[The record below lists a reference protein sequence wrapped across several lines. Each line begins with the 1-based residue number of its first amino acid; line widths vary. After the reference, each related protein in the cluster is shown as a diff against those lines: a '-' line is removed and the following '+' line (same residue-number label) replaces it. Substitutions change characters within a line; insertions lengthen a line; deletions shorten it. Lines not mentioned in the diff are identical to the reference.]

1 MCGIIGYVG
10 SRECKPLLLQGL
22 ERLEYRGYD
31 SAGHRAPRGGRPRV
45 RARGRPAREPE
56 ASARAR
62 TAPPRPP
69 GSATRA
75 GRRTAAVTEE
85 NAHPLAGCEPER
97 LSIVL
102 NGIVENYRE
111 LSESLAADGHTFTSE
126 TDAETVTHL
135 VERHYEGDLVEAVR
149 AAFAELEG
157 HFAFVVIHRDH
168 PGLLVGARHQVPLVV
183 GLGEGE
189 MFLASNAAAF
199 LRETRTVQFPGDGE
213 IVAITPEGARFLTRR
228 RRPGRARDAS
238 SSTGTTRAPRRA
250 ATRRSCSRR
259 STSSPTPSPRRSA
272 TACATARSSSRGS
285 ACPTTSVKELR
296 RIVLVACGTA
306 YHACV
311 VGRYVIEEWAR
322 VPVEFDI
329 ASEWIYR
336 NPVINER
343 DLVIGIT
350 QSGETRD
357 TIEALK
363 LAREQG
369 ARTVAIT
376 NMMGS
381 QVTREVDSVLYT
393 RAGLEMGVAASKTFT
408 AQVALLYLV
417 ALKLAQIRET
427 LPPGE
432 IEFIL
437 DFVYKLPR
445 KIQAFLDGDHPIEE
459 IARRYHDAPF
469 FLYLGRHIGLPV
481 ALEGAL
487 KLKEISYIPTEA
499 YSAGEMK
506 HGPIALLDEETPVVV
521 VATNIHLYDK
531 IVSNIQEVRARGA
544 HVIAIATD
552 GNEDIQHHADDVI
565 YVPKTPAFLQV
576 VLAIL
581 PLQLLAYRIAR
592 LRGLN
597 VDQPRNLAKT
607 TYAVESASRSASH
620 FRRLSRATSR
630 RPSRSSGA
638 RLASPS
644 CEAGHQ
650 KSPKLSGPVW
660 APTDG
665 ADAVAL
671 DVEHAVDLPR
681 RRARSSAADS
691 SSRPAW
697 PTAAAIGR
705 SPASAS
711 RPSAAIASG
720 IDEHCAIRAAVAPSK
735 RPTVQAAEAGMRPPG
750 LSRTTNAFCTAPPLR
765 EAARAASPAVPPAA
779 SASAA
784 ARTLSPTPK
793 LTVRVSTT

>member
-10 SRECKPLLLQGL
+10 SRECKPLLIQGL

-31 SAGHRAPRGGRPRV
+31 SAGIALLEAGGLEYV
-45 RARGRPAREPE
+45 RAVGPLDNLKV
-56 ASARAR
+56 RAESNR
-62 TAPPRPP
+62 
-69 GSATRA
+69 SATTTGLGHTRWA
-75 GRRTAAVTEE
+75 THGGVTEA
-85 NAHPLAGCEPER
+85 NAHPLAGCDASK

-111 LSESLAADGHTFTSE
+111 LTESLVAEGHTFSSE

-135 VERHYEGDLVEAVR
+135 VERYYEGDLVEAVR
-149 AAFAELEG
+149 LAFNQLEG
-157 HFAFVVIHRDH
+157 HFAFVVIHHDH

-183 GLGEGE
+183 GVGVDE

-199 LRETRTVQFPGDGE
+199 LRETRFVQFPSDGE
-213 IVAITPEGARFLTRR
+213 IVAIRAEGATFEDSDGNPLDHDVSELDWDDEGAEKGGFETFMLKEIYEQPEAVAETIGDRVRHGSLVLE
-228 RRPGRARDAS
+228 GLGMNDDEVRD
-238 SSTGTTRAPRRA
+238 
-250 ATRRSCSRR
+250 
-259 STSSPTPSPRRSA
+259 
-272 TACATARSSSRGS
+272 
-285 ACPTTSVKELR
+285 LR
-296 RIVLVACGTA
+296 RIVLLACGTA

-329 ASEWIYR
+329 ASEWLHR
-336 NPVINER
+336 NPVINEH

-363 LAREQG
+363 LARELG

-417 ALKLAQIRET
+417 ALKLAQVRET

-437 DFVYKLPR
+437 DFVYKLPT
-445 KIQAFLDGDHPIEE
+445 KIQAFLDGSHPIDE
-459 IARRYHDAPF
+459 IAQRYHDAHF

-506 HGPIALLDEETPVVV
+506 HGPIALLDEHTPVVV
-521 VATNIHLYDK
+521 VATNIHVYDK

-565 YVPKTPAFLQV
+565 FVPKTPAFLQV

-607 TYAVESASRSASH
+607 VTVE
-620 FRRLSRATSR
+620 
-630 RPSRSSGA
+630 
-638 RLASPS
+638 
-644 CEAGHQ
+644 
-650 KSPKLSGPVW
+650 
-660 APTDG
+660 
-665 ADAVAL
+665 
-671 DVEHAVDLPR
+671 
-681 RRARSSAADS
+681 
-691 SSRPAW
+691 
-697 PTAAAIGR
+697 
-705 SPASAS
+705 
-711 RPSAAIASG
+711 
-720 IDEHCAIRAAVAPSK
+720 
-735 RPTVQAAEAGMRPPG
+735 
-750 LSRTTNAFCTAPPLR
+750 
-765 EAARAASPAVPPAA
+765 
-779 SASAA
+779 
-784 ARTLSPTPK
+784 
-793 LTVRVSTT
+793 